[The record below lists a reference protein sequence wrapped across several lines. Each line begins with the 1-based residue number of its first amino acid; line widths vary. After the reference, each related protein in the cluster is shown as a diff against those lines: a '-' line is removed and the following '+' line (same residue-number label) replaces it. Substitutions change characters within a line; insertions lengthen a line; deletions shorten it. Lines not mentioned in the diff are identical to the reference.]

1 MFIQKNTNYSL
12 FLFIMNVIKPFKWFV
27 VCQFMVAVIWAIEM
41 SLRPYLIKVILN
53 KIPNILPSQAFAV
66 LVPQAIFYIFIS
78 IVIVI
83 AFRFYEWILL
93 RFHPNLK
100 KHIGVMLMERMMNHS
115 QNFYQNHFS
124 GSIANKIN
132 DVSTGIPNILNIFID
147 RFCSHILGILVAIY
161 TVWLVDFKFA
171 VCLIFWIIIFLTVS
185 IKLSR
190 KARTLAHEA
199 AEVNSTV
206 VGNIIDILSNIGSV
220 RLFGSNIIEI
230 NYLNENYKESVK
242 VEQIRDWYLI
252 KMHTFQK
259 SSFIVVQ
266 SICFWWLI
274 KGIKNQTITAGDFT
288 LILILNISILNCL
301 NNLSSNVRG
310 FAQSFGKVTQG
321 LHAIYSILDIQDK
334 ENAKDIVITRGE
346 ILFKEVQFY
355 YNKSKPIFEN
365 KSIRIYS
372 KQKLGLV
379 GYSGSGKS
387 TFVNLIMRLFDITQ
401 GQIMIDN
408 QDIRDVTQK
417 SLREAIGVIP
427 QDLSLFNRTLME
439 NIRYGRVNAS
449 DDEVIE
455 AAKRANAHEF
465 IADLPKGYKTL
476 VGERGVKLS
485 GGERQ
490 RIAIA
495 RVILKDA
502 PILILDEATSQLDS
516 LTEQLIQQ
524 SLKDLMQEKT
534 AIIIAHRLSTLLH
547 MDRILVFDQGK
558 IVQDGKHID
567 LIIQDSLYKTLW
579 NTQVSGFLPKT
590 INTNKN
596 DVA

>member
-185 IKLSR
+185 IKLSG

-321 LHAIYSILDIQDK
+321 LHTIYSILDIQDK
-334 ENAKDIVITRGE
+334 EKAKDIVITKGE

-355 YNKSKPIFEN
+355 YIKSKPIFEN
-365 KSIRIYS
+365 KSIKIYS

-387 TFVNLIMRLFDITQ
+387 TFINLILRLFDITQ
-401 GQIMIDN
+401 GQILIDN

-417 SLREAIGVIP
+417 SLREVIGVIP

-439 NIRYGRVNAS
+439 NIRYGRANAS
-449 DDEVIE
+449 DEEVIE

-465 IADLPKGYKTL
+465 IVGLPEGYKTL
-476 VGERGVKLS
+476 IGERGVKLS

-516 LTEQLIQQ
+516 LTEQLIQE
-524 SLKDLMQEKT
+524 SLKDLMQKKT
-534 AIIIAHRLSTLLH
+534 TIIIAHRLSTLLN

-567 LIIQDSLYKTLW
+567 LMIEEGLYKTLW
-579 NTQVSGFLPKT
+579 NTQVGGFLPKT
-590 INTNKN
+590 TN
-596 DVA
+596 

>member
-1 MFIQKNTNYSL
+1 MFIQKNTNYSFL
-12 FLFIMNVIKPFKWFV
+12 LFIINVIKPFKWLV
-27 VCQFMVAVIWAIEM
+27 AGQFMVAVIWAIDM
-41 SLRPYLIKVILN
+41 SLRPYLVKVILN
-53 KIPNILPSQAFAV
+53 KISKILPSQAFDFLLPHAM
-66 LVPQAIFYIFIS
+66 FYIFTS
-78 IVIVI
+78 IVIVVI
-83 AFRFYEWILL
+83 FRFYEWILL
-93 RFHPNLK
+93 SFHPNLK
-100 KHIGVMLMERMMNHS
+100 KHVGIILMSRMMNHS
-115 QNFYQNHFS
+115 QNFYQNNLS

-132 DVSTGIPNILNIFID
+132 DVSTGIPNIINIFID
-147 RFCSHILGILVAIY
+147 RFFSHILGLFVAIY

-171 VCLIFWIIIFLTVS
+171 ICLIFWIVIFLIVS
-185 IKLSR
+185 IKLSG
-190 KARTLAHEA
+190 KARTLAREA
-199 AEVNSTV
+199 AEVNAKV
-206 VGNIIDILSNIGSV
+206 VGNIIDILGNIGNV
-220 RLFGSNIIEI
+220 RLFGNNIIEI
-230 NYLNENYKESVK
+230 NYLNERYKESVK

-259 SSFIVVQ
+259 SSFIIVQ

-274 KGIKNQTITAGDFT
+274 TGTKNQTITAGDFA

-301 NNLSSNVRG
+301 NNLSSNIRG
-310 FAQSFGKVTQG
+310 FTQSFGKVTQG
-321 LHAIYSILDIQDK
+321 LHTIYSILDIQDK
-334 ENAKDIVITRGE
+334 ENAKDIVITKGE

-355 YNKSKPIFEN
+355 YTKSKLIFEN
-365 KSIRIYS
+365 KSIKIYS

-387 TFVNLIMRLFDITQ
+387 TFVNLVMRLFDVTQ

-408 QDIRDVTQK
+408 QDIRDITQK

-449 DDEVIE
+449 DEEVIE

-465 IADLPKGYKTL
+465 IVGLPEGYKTL
-476 VGERGVKLS
+476 IGERGLKLS

-516 LTEQLIQQ
+516 LTEQLIQE
-524 SLKDLMQEKT
+524 SLKDLMQKKT
-534 AIIIAHRLSTLLH
+534 TIIIAHRLSTLLN

-567 LIIQDSLYKTLW
+567 LMIEEGLYKTLW
-579 NTQVSGFLPKT
+579 NTQVGGFLPKT
-590 INTNKN
+590 TN
-596 DVA
+596 